1 MIDSK
6 FSSAASGERSRAQE
20 AWELLQVVS
29 APFALLLGEGMDVL
43 LESYITWVIK
53 MKNDEKEK
61 DKNKKLKII
70 KW

>member
-1 MIDSK
+1 M
-6 FSSAASGERSRAQE
+6 
-20 AWELLQVVS
+20 S
-29 APFALLLGEGMDVL
+29 APFAHLLGEGMDAL

-53 MKNDEKEK
+53 MKNDQKEK

>member
-1 MIDSK
+1 
-6 FSSAASGERSRAQE
+6 
-20 AWELLQVVS
+20 
-29 APFALLLGEGMDVL
+29 MDAL

-53 MKNDEKEK
+53 MKNDQKEK

>member
-1 MIDSK
+1 
-6 FSSAASGERSRAQE
+6 
-20 AWELLQVVS
+20 
-29 APFALLLGEGMDVL
+29 MDVL

-53 MKNDEKEK
+53 MKNDQKEK